1 MTKQVFALDIGTR
14 SVTGIILEKK
24 DEQFTLIDYCTKEHD
39 VRSMHD
45 GQIHDVPEVADVINQ
60 VKDTLEKDYGPL
72 HKVSIAA
79 AGRSLKTIQASSTLE
94 IHDQPITD
102 VDVIKHLELDA
113 VLNAQHTLLSDTEND
128 HNTHY
133 YCVGYSVLSYHIDG
147 TDIGNLLDQRGQN
160 ASVNIIATF
169 LPKIV
174 IESLLAALTRAQ
186 LEMEALT
193 LEPIAAINVLIPQSM
208 RKLNVAL
215 VDVGAGT
222 SDVALTNHGTV
233 IAYGMVPVAGDEITE
248 AISQHYL
255 LDFPVAEQTKKNIV
269 NNKLA
274 TVQDILG
281 VETNVT
287 YQDLAEVVID
297 QVDGLAQ
304 TIANE
309 IIRLNGKPPQAVML
323 VGGGS
328 LTPHLTDKL
337 ALTLKLPEN
346 RVAIRDIHAIQQ
358 LRQSDDLPK
367 RPDLVTPIGIAIAA
381 NENPI
386 HYVNVTVN
394 NHIVR
399 MFKLNQLTI
408 KDALLNA
415 GMEMTPF
422 FGRPGMAHFIKV
434 NGQAL
439 TLPGSYGE
447 APTIEINGQPATIDS
462 PIKNGDT
469 LSIQKGSDGET
480 PSVTIN
486 ELFDELPSLSFVYN
500 HQPVTLKPIIHVN
513 DEQVTTDYFV
523 KDNDQ
528 VQVKQLKTIHDF
540 LSQHDSVQL
549 SDETAFMIFLN
560 HKQIQ
565 LNAGTTNMI
574 LNGQKASSETPLKNG
589 DELFIKH
596 QHKPLLTDLLKQ
608 INETYWQTLNIQFN
622 GQRVVLKQPRL
633 KVMRDNTTLTE
644 DSVLFPNDRLKL
656 VHHPTTFIFQDVFRF
671 VDFNIHDIQGQFSL
685 LINRKKAR
693 FDDILKANDHL
704 EIIWED

>member
-24 DEQFTLIDYCTKEHD
+24 DEQFTLIDYCTMEHD

-45 GQIHDVPEVADVINQ
+45 GQIHDVPEVANIISR
-60 VKDTLEKDYGPL
+60 VKDTLEIDYGPL
-72 HKVSIAA
+72 DKVSIAA
-79 AGRSLKTIQASSTLE
+79 AGRSLKTIQATSTLE
-94 IHDQPITD
+94 INDQPITD

-113 VLNAQHTLLSDTEND
+113 ILKAQHHLLSDTEND
-128 HNTHY
+128 SNTNY

-147 TDIGNLLDQRGQN
+147 NEIGNLLDQRGQS

-174 IESLLAALTRAQ
+174 IESLLAALTRAH
-186 LEMEALT
+186 LDMEALT

-269 NNKLA
+269 NDQQD

-281 VETNVT
+281 FETNIT
-287 YQDLAEVVID
+287 YQHLAEAVNDHVEA
-297 QVDGLAQ
+297 LAQ

-309 IIRLNGKPPQAVML
+309 IIRLNEKTPQAVML

-328 LTPHLTDKL
+328 LTPQLTNKL
-337 ALTLKLPEN
+337 AFTLKLPKN

-358 LRQSDDLPK
+358 LKQSEDLPN

-386 HYVNVTVN
+386 HYVTVTVN
-394 NHIVR
+394 DYMVR
-399 MFKLNQLTI
+399 LFKLNQLTI

-415 GMEMTPF
+415 GIEMTPF
-422 FGRPGMAHFIKV
+422 FGKPGMAYFVRV
-434 NGQAL
+434 NGQEM
-439 TLPGSYGE
+439 TLPGSYGD
-447 APTIEINGQPATIDS
+447 APTMEINGQPATIES

-469 LSIQKGSDGET
+469 ISIQKGSDGG
-480 PSVTIN
+480 PPIVTIN
-486 ELFDELPSLSFVYN
+486 ELFDELPSLSFIYN
-500 HQPVTLKPIIHVN
+500 HRPVTLKSMIYVN
-513 DEQVTTDYFV
+513 GKQVTPDYFV
-523 KDNDQ
+523 KDNDDIR
-528 VQVKQLKTIHDF
+528 VKQLKTIKDF
-540 LSQHDSVQL
+540 LSQHDSDHLVN
-549 SDETAFMIFLN
+549 ETPFTIFLN
-560 HKQIQ
+560 HKQIR
-565 LNAGTTNMI
+565 LNTGETSMI
-574 LNGQKASSETPLKNG
+574 LNGQKVSSESPLKDG
-589 DELFIKH
+589 AELFIKH
-596 QHKPLLTDLLKQ
+596 QHTPLLTDLLEQ
-608 INETYWQTLNIQFN
+608 INETYRQTLNIMFN
-622 GQRVVLKQPRL
+622 GQPVTLQQPRL
-633 KVMRDNTTLTE
+633 KVMRDNTSLRE
-644 DSVLFPNDRLKL
+644 DSVLFPNDRLHL
-656 VHHPTTFIFQDVFRF
+656 VHQPTSFIFQDVFRF
-671 VDFNIHDIQGQFSL
+671 VDFNIHDIKGQFSL

-693 FDDILKANDHL
+693 FDDILNTDDHL
-704 EIIWED
+704 EIIWEN